1 MVECPEG
8 GCCRAAG
15 ALRADWAVQQDV
27 SISRVAP
34 RASAQGSDILV
45 VDDTPANLQL
55 LSGMLKEAGHR
66 VRVVPSG
73 TLALAS
79 ARNRVPDLILLDIN
93 MPDLDGYE
101 VCRRLK
107 ANSALAAVPV
117 LFISALS
124 EPLDKVK
131 AFSSGGVDYVTKPFQ
146 LDEVM
151 ARVRTHLEHRRLQR
165 ELEER
170 ALELEG
176 RNEALLRSETLR
188 ENLVHMLVHDMRTP
202 LCGLL
207 ASLQFLEDE
216 AAPKL
221 QQESQDDLRRAVNA
235 AGRLSQMIAD
245 MLDIS
250 RFEAGKLDLEAK
262 PLNVGELVERS
273 LESLAGLVKGR
284 ELSVAVPERLEL
296 LGDPEIVRR
305 VIVNLLGNALKF
317 TPREGRIGLSAT
329 AIDGGARVTV
339 RDEGPGIDA
348 RHHTRIFEKFGQVHA
363 RKEGGLPSVGL
374 GLAFCKLA
382 VEAHGGRI
390 GVDSA
395 PGAGS
400 TFWFELPNAP

>member
-1 MVECPEG
+1 MLPD
-8 GCCRAAG
+8 
-15 ALRADWAVQQDV
+15 L
-27 SISRVAP
+27 SSSRVSP
-34 RASAQGSDILV
+34 RVNAQGADILV

-73 TLALAS
+73 TLALTS
-79 ARNRVPDLILLDIN
+79 AMNRVPDLILLDIN

-107 ANSALAAVPV
+107 ANSALSGVPV

-146 LDEVM
+146 LEEVM

-176 RNEALLRSETLR
+176 RNEALRRSEKLR
-188 ENLVHMLVHDMRTP
+188 ENLLHMIVHDMRTP
-202 LCGLL
+202 LSGLL

-221 QQESQDDLRRAVNA
+221 QTESQDDLKRAVTA
-235 AGRLSQMIAD
+235 AGRLAQMIAD
-245 MLDIS
+245 MLDIN
-250 RFEAGKLDLEAK
+250 RFEAGKLELDVK
-262 PLNVGELVERS
+262 PSSVALLFERS

-284 ELSVAVPERLEL
+284 HLRVAVPAELEL
-296 LGDPEIVRR
+296 FGDLEFVRR
-305 VIVNLLGNALKF
+305 VIVNLVGNALKF
-317 TPREGRIGLSAT
+317 TPRDGGIELGATALEGRV
-329 AIDGGARVTV
+329 RVTV
-339 RDEGPGIDA
+339 KDEGPGIDV
-348 RHHTRIFEKFGQVHA
+348 RHHARIFEKFGQVNA
-363 RKEGGLPSVGL
+363 RMEGGLPSIGL

-390 GVDSA
+390 GVEST
-395 PGAGS
+395 PGLGS
-400 TFWFELPNAP
+400 TFWFELPSAR